1 MAAVKTMDTTNLG
14 KVQMYI
20 GDGKGKTTAA
30 IGLSVRA
37 AGAGFKV
44 AFIQFDKGFDK
55 EEFYSER
62 NILRSISNIHVM
74 PTGMIRMMPDG
85 NFRFKNIPE
94 DFEEAK
100 RGLQLALD
108 AIKSGNYQ
116 LVVCDEIL
124 SSVLTKLVTKEDV
137 ENLIAEFR
145 KTKGMD
151 LVLTGRAMAPSL
163 LEKADLI
170 TEMKKVKHYFDAGAP
185 ARKGIE
191 F

>member
-1 MAAVKTMDTTNLG
+1 MTTDTSQLG
-14 KVQMYI
+14 QLQMYI

-30 IGLSVRA
+30 IGLTVRA
-37 AGAGFKV
+37 AGAGFNV

-62 NILRSISNIHVM
+62 NILRSIPNIHVQ

-100 RGLQLALD
+100 RGLKLAED
-108 AIKSGNYQ
+108 AITSGRYQ
-116 LVVCDEIL
+116 LVICDEIL
-124 SSVLTKLVTKEDV
+124 SSIMTKLISRENV
-137 ENLIAEFR
+137 ERLIEIFR
-145 KTKGMD
+145 KQKGMD
-151 LVLTGRAMAPSL
+151 LVFTGRATMQSL
-163 LEKADLI
+163 LDKADLV
-170 TEMKKVKHYFDAGAP
+170 TEMKKVKHYFDQGRP